1 MARRVSGLLKAVCFC
16 FVLVVLFMMTVSPAR
31 ALSTACT
38 ALNAASPV
46 SAGTSSYNASAFNAD
61 ESVTVSFTDS
71 GAGAGG
77 TPMTADVVLLHSRD
91 FSQHY
96 LVHYSSDGNA
106 GSFSTS
112 LTGAQLTASG
122 LYMSVKTANGFISPV
137 TVSCSAAVTRS
148 SDATL
153 SGLSFSGGALSPT
166 FSAATTSYH
175 ATVDYAVSSVTLT
188 PVTAHAAATV
198 TVNGSPVAS
207 GSASQAITL
216 SVGAN
221 NIGIIV
227 TAEDGTPKT
236 YNVIVQRNEQRPV
249 AGNVTAQVAANSNAN
264 PVTLALS
271 GGAATSVSL
280 VTPPSH
286 GVVVV
291 SGLSV
296 TYTPLTG
303 YTGSDSFVY
312 HASNSA
318 GDSADAT
325 VSLTILAPT
334 TVTIAPASG
343 ALPSATTG
351 SAWSQ
356 TLSAT
361 GGSAPY
367 TWTAHGL
374 PAGISLNPATGA
386 LSGTPTTAGSF
397 TFSVTAKEAGNVSA
411 TASYTLVVGAVTP
424 GVTLTVTPA
433 SGALPPATTGSAW
446 SQTLSATGG
455 SAPYTWTAHGLP
467 AGISLNAATGA
478 LSGTPTSAGSFT
490 FSVTVKEAGNV
501 SATTSYTL
509 VVGAVTPG
517 VTLAVAPAAGAL
529 PAATTGSAWS
539 QTFAVSGGTAPY
551 RWQLSG
557 ALPAGLTFS
566 DGSLK
571 GTPTTAGSSAF
582 TLTATDANGVAVQ
595 AAYTLQIKAAAA
607 QAADQSASLSA
618 GRVTR
623 VSLTRGASGG
633 PFTGARLLAQP
644 DKRQGT
650 AAIDAVGEDYQLTF
664 NAAPQASGT
673 VALRYVLLSA
683 AGVTSP
689 ATITLTIAS
698 RPDPSKDVN
707 VAGTVSAQYQAAQ
720 NFARAQIRNFS
731 DRLEQL
737 HSSEDVPASLNGV
750 HFALPTSR
758 AERGLDTDLWNAAL
772 QQQAQQD
779 AQDRLPPA
787 LPFGTQTPG
796 QRLSW
801 WTGGYVDFGRDK
813 DSTMRLSHTLV
824 GVSTGMDYRFTPDVT
839 AGVGLGFGR
848 DVSDIGDTGTRSNG
862 QSMST
867 ALYASY
873 HPNAVFVDGL
883 LGYSR
888 LDFDSKRDVSET
900 DAVARGSRGGRQFFG
915 ALASGYEF
923 RTPQSLVSPYGRV
936 QVSQTR
942 LEGYTESDA
951 GMYNLAFAPQ
961 RFSQVTGSAGLRA
974 ERRVPVTWGAVRLQ
988 SRVEYSRLMNDT
1000 GSARVGYADVG
1011 NDTWRMSL
1019 YEQNRQSL
1027 SLGAGLDV
1035 QLPNGVTPGIAYQGT
1050 LGLDDR
1056 GSRAQTIM
1064 ARMNVAF

>member
-1 MARRVSGLLKAVCFC
+1 MARRVSGLLKAVGFC

-96 LVHYSSDGNA
+96 LAHYSSDGNA

-198 TVNGSPVAS
+198 TVNGNPVAS

-236 YNVIVQRNEQRPV
+236 YNVIVQRSEQRPV

-303 YTGSDSFVY
+303 YSGSDSFVY

-325 VSLTILAPT
+325 VSLTIVAPT

-343 ALPSATTG
+343 ALPAATAG

-386 LSGTPTTAGSF
+386 LSGTPTSAGSF
-397 TFSVTAKEAGNVSA
+397 TFSVTVKEAGNVSA

-424 GVTLTVTPA
+424 GVTL
-433 SGALPPATTGSAW
+433 
-446 SQTLSATGG
+446 
-455 SAPYTWTAHGLP
+455 
-467 AGISLNAATGA
+467 
-478 LSGTPTSAGSFT
+478 
-490 FSVTVKEAGNV
+490 
-501 SATTSYTL
+501 
-509 VVGAVTPG
+509 AVT
-517 VTLAVAPAAGAL
+517 PAAGAL
-529 PAATTGSAWS
+529 PAGTTGSAWS

-571 GTPTTAGSSAF
+571 GTPTTAGSSTF

-750 HFALPTSR
+750 HFALPASR

-824 GVSTGMDYRFTPDVT
+824 GVSTGVDYRFTSDVT

-900 DAVARGSRGGRQFFG
+900 DAIARGSRGGRQFFG

-923 RTPQSLVSPYGRV
+923 RSPQSLVSPYGRV

>member
-1 MARRVSGLLKAVCFC
+1 MARRVSGLLKAVGFC

-96 LVHYSSDGNA
+96 LAHYSSDGNA

-122 LYMSVKTANGFISPV
+122 LYISVKTANGFISPV

-198 TVNGSPVAS
+198 TVNGNPVAS

-216 SVGAN
+216 SVGTN

-236 YNVIVQRNEQRPV
+236 YNVIVQRSEQRPV

-271 GGAATSVSL
+271 GGAATSISL

-312 HASNSA
+312 RASNSA

-343 ALPSATTG
+343 ALPAT
-351 SAWSQ
+351 
-356 TLSAT
+356 
-361 GGSAPY
+361 
-367 TWTAHGL
+367 
-374 PAGISLNPATGA
+374 
-386 LSGTPTTAGSF
+386 
-397 TFSVTAKEAGNVSA
+397 
-411 TASYTLVVGAVTP
+411 
-424 GVTLTVTPA
+424 
-433 SGALPPATTGSAW
+433 TTGSAW

-478 LSGTPTSAGSFT
+478 LSGTPTAAGSFT

-501 SATTSYTL
+501 SATASYTL
-509 VVGAVTPG
+509 VVDAVTPG
-517 VTLAVAPAAGAL
+517 VTLTVTPAAGAL
-529 PAATTGSAWS
+529 AAATTGSAWS

-644 DKRQGT
+644 DKRQGS
-650 AAIDAVGEDYQLTF
+650 AAIEAVGEDYQLTF

-758 AERGLDTDLWNAAL
+758 SERGLDTDLWNAAL

-779 AQDRLPPA
+779 AQDSLPPA

-824 GVSTGMDYRFTPDVT
+824 GVSTGVDYRFTPDVT

-873 HPNAVFVDGL
+873 HPNAVFIDGL

-923 RTPQSLVSPYGRV
+923 RSPQSLVSPYGRV

-974 ERRVPVTWGAVRLQ
+974 ERHVPVTWGAVRLQ

>member
-106 GSFSTS
+106 GSFTTS

-325 VSLTILAPT
+325 VSLTIVAPT

-343 ALPSATTG
+343 ALPAATAG

-397 TFSVTAKEAGNVSA
+397 TFSVTVKEAGNVSA

-424 GVTLTVTPA
+424 GVTL
-433 SGALPPATTGSAW
+433 
-446 SQTLSATGG
+446 
-455 SAPYTWTAHGLP
+455 
-467 AGISLNAATGA
+467 
-478 LSGTPTSAGSFT
+478 
-490 FSVTVKEAGNV
+490 
-501 SATTSYTL
+501 
-509 VVGAVTPG
+509 AVT
-517 VTLAVAPAAGAL
+517 PAAGAL

>member
-343 ALPSATTG
+343 ALPAATAG

-424 GVTLTVTPA
+424 GVTL
-433 SGALPPATTGSAW
+433 
-446 SQTLSATGG
+446 
-455 SAPYTWTAHGLP
+455 
-467 AGISLNAATGA
+467 
-478 LSGTPTSAGSFT
+478 
-490 FSVTVKEAGNV
+490 
-501 SATTSYTL
+501 
-509 VVGAVTPG
+509 AVT
-517 VTLAVAPAAGAL
+517 PAAGAL

-779 AQDRLPPA
+779 AQDAQDRLPPA

-824 GVSTGMDYRFTPDVT
+824 GVSTGVDYRFTPDVT
-839 AGVGLGFGR
+839 AGVGFGFGR

>member
-31 ALSTACT
+31 ARSTACT

-286 GVVVV
+286 GVVAV

-296 TYTPLTG
+296 TYTPLAG

-325 VSLTILAPT
+325 VSLSILAPT
-334 TVTIAPASG
+334 TLTIA
-343 ALPSATTG
+343 
-351 SAWSQ
+351 
-356 TLSAT
+356 
-361 GGSAPY
+361 
-367 TWTAHGL
+367 
-374 PAGISLNPATGA
+374 
-386 LSGTPTTAGSF
+386 
-397 TFSVTAKEAGNVSA
+397 
-411 TASYTLVVGAVTP
+411 
-424 GVTLTVTPA
+424 PA

-478 LSGTPTSAGSFT
+478 LSGTPTTAGSFT

-501 SATTSYTL
+501 SATASYTL
-509 VVGAVTPG
+509 VVGALTPG
-517 VTLAVAPAAGAL
+517 VTLTVTPAAGAL
-529 PAATTGSAWS
+529 PAGTTGSAWS

-607 QAADQSASLSA
+607 QAEDQSASLSA

-787 LPFGTQTPG
+787 LPFGTPTPG

-824 GVSTGMDYRFTPDVT
+824 GVSTGVDYRFTPGFT

-923 RTPQSLVSPYGRV
+923 RSPQSLVSPYGRV

>member
-1 MARRVSGLLKAVCFC
+1 MAHRVSGLLKAVGFC

-77 TPMTADVVLLHSRD
+77 TPMTADAVLLHSRD

-96 LVHYSSDGNA
+96 LAHYSSDGNA

-207 GSASQAITL
+207 DSASQAITL

-221 NIGIIV
+221 SIGIIV

-343 ALPSATTG
+343 ALPPATTG

-374 PAGISLNPATGA
+374 PVGISLNAATGA

-424 GVTLTVTPA
+424 GVTL
-433 SGALPPATTGSAW
+433 
-446 SQTLSATGG
+446 
-455 SAPYTWTAHGLP
+455 
-467 AGISLNAATGA
+467 
-478 LSGTPTSAGSFT
+478 
-490 FSVTVKEAGNV
+490 
-501 SATTSYTL
+501 
-509 VVGAVTPG
+509 AVT
-517 VTLAVAPAAGAL
+517 PAAGAL

-551 RWQLSG
+551 RWQLRG

-595 AAYTLQIKAAAA
+595 AAYTLQINAAAA

-824 GVSTGMDYRFTPDVT
+824 GVSTGVDYRFTPDVT

-923 RTPQSLVSPYGRV
+923 RSPQTLVSPYGRV

-961 RFSQVTGSAGLRA
+961 HFSQVTGSAGLRA
-974 ERRVPVTWGAVRLQ
+974 ERRVPVSWGAVRLQ

>member
-207 GSASQAITL
+207 GAASQAITL

-343 ALPSATTG
+343 ALPA
-351 SAWSQ
+351 
-356 TLSAT
+356 
-361 GGSAPY
+361 
-367 TWTAHGL
+367 
-374 PAGISLNPATGA
+374 
-386 LSGTPTTAGSF
+386 
-397 TFSVTAKEAGNVSA
+397 
-411 TASYTLVVGAVTP
+411 
-424 GVTLTVTPA
+424 
-433 SGALPPATTGSAW
+433 ATTGSAW

-501 SATTSYTL
+501 SATASYTL

-517 VTLAVAPAAGAL
+517 VTLAVTPAAGAL

-539 QTFAVSGGTAPY
+539 QTFAVSGGTPPY

-571 GTPTTAGSSAF
+571 GTPTAAGSSAF

-824 GVSTGMDYRFTPDVT
+824 GVSTGVDYRFTPDVT

>member
-1 MARRVSGLLKAVCFC
+1 MARRVSGLLKAVGFC

-96 LVHYSSDGNA
+96 LAHYSSDGNA

-198 TVNGSPVAS
+198 TVNGNPVAS

-343 ALPSATTG
+343 ALPAT
-351 SAWSQ
+351 
-356 TLSAT
+356 
-361 GGSAPY
+361 
-367 TWTAHGL
+367 
-374 PAGISLNPATGA
+374 
-386 LSGTPTTAGSF
+386 
-397 TFSVTAKEAGNVSA
+397 
-411 TASYTLVVGAVTP
+411 
-424 GVTLTVTPA
+424 
-433 SGALPPATTGSAW
+433 TTGSAW

-478 LSGTPTSAGSFT
+478 LSGTPTAAGSFT

-501 SATTSYTL
+501 SATASYTL

-517 VTLAVAPAAGAL
+517 VTLTVTPAAGAL
-529 PAATTGSAWS
+529 PAGTTGSAWS
-539 QTFAVSGGTAPY
+539 QTFAVSGGTPPY

-571 GTPTTAGSSAF
+571 GTPTTAGSSTF

-595 AAYTLQIKAAAA
+595 AAYTLQINAAAA

-787 LPFGTQTPG
+787 LPFGTQTSG

-824 GVSTGMDYRFTPDVT
+824 GVSTGVDYRFTPDVT

-923 RTPQSLVSPYGRV
+923 RSPQSLVSPYGRV

>member
-1 MARRVSGLLKAVCFC
+1 MMARRVSGLLKAVGFC

-221 NIGIIV
+221 NIGITV

-325 VSLTILAPT
+325 VSITILAPT
-334 TVTIAPASG
+334 TVTIAPAS
-343 ALPSATTG
+343 
-351 SAWSQ
+351 
-356 TLSAT
+356 
-361 GGSAPY
+361 
-367 TWTAHGL
+367 
-374 PAGISLNPATGA
+374 
-386 LSGTPTTAGSF
+386 
-397 TFSVTAKEAGNVSA
+397 
-411 TASYTLVVGAVTP
+411 
-424 GVTLTVTPA
+424 
-433 SGALPPATTGSAW
+433 
-446 SQTLSATGG
+446 
-455 SAPYTWTAHGLP
+455 
-467 AGISLNAATGA
+467 
-478 LSGTPTSAGSFT
+478 
-490 FSVTVKEAGNV
+490 
-501 SATTSYTL
+501 
-509 VVGAVTPG
+509 
-517 VTLAVAPAAGAL
+517 GAL

-571 GTPTTAGSSAF
+571 GTPTTAGSNVF

-824 GVSTGMDYRFTPDVT
+824 GVSTGVDYRFTPDVT

-1064 ARMNVAF
+1064 RV

>member
-1 MARRVSGLLKAVCFC
+1 MMARRVSGLLKAVCFC

-198 TVNGSPVAS
+198 TVNGNPVAS

-236 YNVIVQRNEQRPV
+236 YNVIVQRSEQRPV

-286 GVVVV
+286 GFVVV

-343 ALPSATTG
+343 ALPAATTG

-374 PAGISLNPATGA
+374 PAGITLNAATGA

-424 GVTLTVTPA
+424 GVTL
-433 SGALPPATTGSAW
+433 
-446 SQTLSATGG
+446 
-455 SAPYTWTAHGLP
+455 
-467 AGISLNAATGA
+467 
-478 LSGTPTSAGSFT
+478 
-490 FSVTVKEAGNV
+490 
-501 SATTSYTL
+501 
-509 VVGAVTPG
+509 AVT
-517 VTLAVAPAAGAL
+517 PAAGAL

-607 QAADQSASLSA
+607 LAADQSASLSA

>member
-1 MARRVSGLLKAVCFC
+1 MARRVSGLLKAVGFC

-236 YNVIVQRNEQRPV
+236 YNVIVQRSEQRPV

-325 VSLTILAPT
+325 VSLTIVAPT
-334 TVTIAPASG
+334 TVTIA
-343 ALPSATTG
+343 
-351 SAWSQ
+351 
-356 TLSAT
+356 
-361 GGSAPY
+361 
-367 TWTAHGL
+367 
-374 PAGISLNPATGA
+374 
-386 LSGTPTTAGSF
+386 
-397 TFSVTAKEAGNVSA
+397 
-411 TASYTLVVGAVTP
+411 
-424 GVTLTVTPA
+424 PA

-467 AGISLNAATGA
+467 AGISLNAATGV
-478 LSGTPTSAGSFT
+478 LSGTPTTAGSFT
-490 FSVTVKEAGNV
+490 FSVTAKEAGNV

-517 VTLAVAPAAGAL
+517 VTLAVTPAAGAL
-529 PAATTGSAWS
+529 PAGTTGSAWS

-566 DGSLK
+566 GGSLK

-582 TLTATDANGVAVQ
+582 TLIATDANGVAVQ
-595 AAYTLQIKAAAA
+595 AAYTLQINAAAA

-664 NAAPQASGT
+664 NATPQASGT

-824 GVSTGMDYRFTPDVT
+824 GVSTGVDYRFTPDVT

-923 RTPQSLVSPYGRV
+923 RSPQSLVSPYGRV

-951 GMYNLAFAPQ
+951 GIYNLAFAPQ

>member
-1 MARRVSGLLKAVCFC
+1 MARRVSGLLKAVGFC

-96 LVHYSSDGNA
+96 LAHYSSDGNA

-198 TVNGSPVAS
+198 TVNGNPVAS

-236 YNVIVQRNEQRPV
+236 YNVIVQRSEQRPV

-343 ALPSATTG
+343 ALPAATTG

-386 LSGTPTTAGSF
+386 LSGTPTSAGSF

-433 SGALPPATTGSAW
+433 
-446 SQTLSATGG
+446 
-455 SAPYTWTAHGLP
+455 
-467 AGISLNAATGA
+467 
-478 LSGTPTSAGSFT
+478 
-490 FSVTVKEAGNV
+490 
-501 SATTSYTL
+501 
-509 VVGAVTPG
+509 
-517 VTLAVAPAAGAL
+517 AGAL
-529 PAATTGSAWS
+529 PAGTTGSAWS

-566 DGSLK
+566 DSSLK

-595 AAYTLQIKAAAA
+595 AAYTLQINAAAA

-650 AAIDAVGEDYQLTF
+650 AAIDAVGDDYQLTF

-824 GVSTGMDYRFTPDVT
+824 GVSTGVDYRFTPDVT

>member
-1 MARRVSGLLKAVCFC
+1 MARRVSGLLKAVGFC

-221 NIGIIV
+221 NIGITV

-236 YNVIVQRNEQRPV
+236 YNVIVQRSEQRPV

-343 ALPSATTG
+343 ALPAATTG

-374 PAGISLNPATGA
+374 PAGISLNAATGA

-424 GVTLTVTPA
+424 GVTLAVTPA
-433 SGALPPATTGSAW
+433 S
-446 SQTLSATGG
+446 
-455 SAPYTWTAHGLP
+455 
-467 AGISLNAATGA
+467 
-478 LSGTPTSAGSFT
+478 
-490 FSVTVKEAGNV
+490 
-501 SATTSYTL
+501 
-509 VVGAVTPG
+509 
-517 VTLAVAPAAGAL
+517 GAL

-607 QAADQSASLSA
+607 QAADQSALLSA

-650 AAIDAVGEDYQLTF
+650 AAIDAVGDDYQLTF

-873 HPNAVFVDGL
+873 HPNAVFFDGL

-923 RTPQSLVSPYGRV
+923 RSPQTLVSPYGRV

-1064 ARMNVAF
+1064 VRMNVAF

>member
-207 GSASQAITL
+207 GAASQAITL

-343 ALPSATTG
+343 ALPA
-351 SAWSQ
+351 
-356 TLSAT
+356 
-361 GGSAPY
+361 
-367 TWTAHGL
+367 
-374 PAGISLNPATGA
+374 
-386 LSGTPTTAGSF
+386 
-397 TFSVTAKEAGNVSA
+397 
-411 TASYTLVVGAVTP
+411 
-424 GVTLTVTPA
+424 
-433 SGALPPATTGSAW
+433 ATTGSAW

-501 SATTSYTL
+501 SATASYTL

-517 VTLAVAPAAGAL
+517 VTLAVTPAAGAL

-539 QTFAVSGGTAPY
+539 QTFAVSGGTPPY

-571 GTPTTAGSSAF
+571 GTPTAAGSSAF

-824 GVSTGMDYRFTPDVT
+824 GVSTGVDYRFTPDVT

-1064 ARMNVAF
+1064 RV

>member
-153 SGLSFSGGALSPT
+153 SVLSFSGGALSPT

-286 GVVVV
+286 GVVAV

-296 TYTPLTG
+296 TYTPLSG
-303 YTGSDSFVY
+303 YTGSDTFVY

-325 VSLTILAPT
+325 VSLSILAPT

-343 ALPSATTG
+343 ALP
-351 SAWSQ
+351 
-356 TLSAT
+356 
-361 GGSAPY
+361 
-367 TWTAHGL
+367 
-374 PAGISLNPATGA
+374 PATM
-386 LSGTPTTAGSF
+386 
-397 TFSVTAKEAGNVSA
+397 
-411 TASYTLVVGAVTP
+411 
-424 GVTLTVTPA
+424 
-433 SGALPPATTGSAW
+433 GSAW

-478 LSGTPTSAGSFT
+478 LSGTPTTAGSFT

-501 SATTSYTL
+501 SATASYTL

-517 VTLAVAPAAGAL
+517 VTLTVTPAAGAL
-529 PAATTGSAWS
+529 PAGTTGSAWS

-650 AAIDAVGEDYQLTF
+650 AAIEAVGEDYQLTF

-787 LPFGTQTPG
+787 LPFGTPTPG

-824 GVSTGMDYRFTPDVT
+824 GVSTGVDYRFTPGFT

-923 RTPQSLVSPYGRV
+923 RSPQSLVSPYGRV

-1019 YEQNRQSL
+1019 YEQNCQSL

>member
-96 LVHYSSDGNA
+96 LVHYSSDGNV

-198 TVNGSPVAS
+198 TVNGSPVVS

-286 GVVVV
+286 GVVAV

-296 TYTPLTG
+296 TYTPLAG

-325 VSLTILAPT
+325 VSLSILAPT

-343 ALPSATTG
+343 ALP
-351 SAWSQ
+351 
-356 TLSAT
+356 
-361 GGSAPY
+361 
-367 TWTAHGL
+367 
-374 PAGISLNPATGA
+374 PATM
-386 LSGTPTTAGSF
+386 
-397 TFSVTAKEAGNVSA
+397 
-411 TASYTLVVGAVTP
+411 
-424 GVTLTVTPA
+424 
-433 SGALPPATTGSAW
+433 GSAW

-478 LSGTPTSAGSFT
+478 LSGTPTTAGSFT

-501 SATTSYTL
+501 SATASYTL
-509 VVGAVTPG
+509 VVGALTPG
-517 VTLAVAPAAGAL
+517 VTLTVTPAAGAL
-529 PAATTGSAWS
+529 PAGTTGSAWS

-787 LPFGTQTPG
+787 LPFGTPTPG

-824 GVSTGMDYRFTPDVT
+824 GVSTGVDYRFTPGFT

-923 RTPQSLVSPYGRV
+923 RSPQSLVSPYGRV

>member
-1 MARRVSGLLKAVCFC
+1 MARRVSGLLKAVGFC

-96 LVHYSSDGNA
+96 LAHYSSDGNA

-198 TVNGSPVAS
+198 TVNGNPVAS

-236 YNVIVQRNEQRPV
+236 YNVIVQRSEQRPV

-325 VSLTILAPT
+325 VSLTIVAPT

-343 ALPSATTG
+343 ALPAATTG

-374 PAGISLNPATGA
+374 PVGISLNPATGA

-424 GVTLTVTPA
+424 GVTL
-433 SGALPPATTGSAW
+433 
-446 SQTLSATGG
+446 
-455 SAPYTWTAHGLP
+455 
-467 AGISLNAATGA
+467 
-478 LSGTPTSAGSFT
+478 
-490 FSVTVKEAGNV
+490 
-501 SATTSYTL
+501 
-509 VVGAVTPG
+509 AVT
-517 VTLAVAPAAGAL
+517 PAAGAL

-571 GTPTTAGSSAF
+571 GTPTIAGSSAF
-582 TLTATDANGVAVQ
+582 TLTTTDANGVAVQ

-737 HSSEDVPASLNGV
+737 HSSEDVPTSLNGV

-824 GVSTGMDYRFTPDVT
+824 GVSTGVDYRFTPDVT

-988 SRVEYSRLMNDT
+988 SRVEYSRLINDT

>member
-1 MARRVSGLLKAVCFC
+1 MARRVSGLLKAVGFC

-96 LVHYSSDGNA
+96 LAHYSSDGNA

-122 LYMSVKTANGFISPV
+122 LYISVKTANGFISPV

-166 FSAATTSYH
+166 FSAATASYH

-198 TVNGSPVAS
+198 TVNGNPVAS
-207 GSASQAITL
+207 GSASQAINL

-236 YNVIVQRNEQRPV
+236 YNVIVQRSEQRPV

-343 ALPSATTG
+343 ALPAATAG

-424 GVTLTVTPA
+424 GVTL
-433 SGALPPATTGSAW
+433 
-446 SQTLSATGG
+446 
-455 SAPYTWTAHGLP
+455 
-467 AGISLNAATGA
+467 
-478 LSGTPTSAGSFT
+478 
-490 FSVTVKEAGNV
+490 
-501 SATTSYTL
+501 
-509 VVGAVTPG
+509 AVT
-517 VTLAVAPAAGAL
+517 PAAGAL

-551 RWQLSG
+551 LWQLSG

-582 TLTATDANGVAVQ
+582 TLTAIDANGVAVQ
-595 AAYTLQIKAAAA
+595 AAYTLQINAAAA

-650 AAIDAVGEDYQLTF
+650 AAIEAVGEDYQLTF

-779 AQDRLPPA
+779 AQDSLPPA

-824 GVSTGMDYRFTPDVT
+824 GVSTGVDYRFTPDVT

-923 RTPQSLVSPYGRV
+923 RSPQSLVSPYGRV

-974 ERRVPVTWGAVRLQ
+974 ERRLPVTWGAVRLQ

>member
-1 MARRVSGLLKAVCFC
+1 MARRVSGLLKAVGFC

-188 PVTAHAAATV
+188 PVTAHTAATV
-198 TVNGSPVAS
+198 TVNGNPVAS
-207 GSASQAITL
+207 GSASPAITL

-236 YNVIVQRNEQRPV
+236 YNVIVQRSEQRPV

-296 TYTPLTG
+296 TYTPLTD

-334 TVTIAPASG
+334 TVTIA
-343 ALPSATTG
+343 
-351 SAWSQ
+351 
-356 TLSAT
+356 
-361 GGSAPY
+361 
-367 TWTAHGL
+367 
-374 PAGISLNPATGA
+374 
-386 LSGTPTTAGSF
+386 
-397 TFSVTAKEAGNVSA
+397 
-411 TASYTLVVGAVTP
+411 
-424 GVTLTVTPA
+424 PA

-478 LSGTPTSAGSFT
+478 LSGTPTTAGSFT

-501 SATTSYTL
+501 SATTTYTL

-517 VTLAVAPAAGAL
+517 VTLAVTPAAGAL
-529 PAATTGSAWS
+529 PAGTTGSAWS

-595 AAYTLQIKAAAA
+595 AAYTLQINAAAA

-650 AAIDAVGEDYQLTF
+650 AAIDAVGDDYQLTF

-824 GVSTGMDYRFTPDVT
+824 GVSTGVDYRFTPDVT

-923 RTPQSLVSPYGRV
+923 RSPQSLVSPYGRV

>member
-343 ALPSATTG
+343 ALPAATAG

-397 TFSVTAKEAGNVSA
+397 TFSVTVKEAGNVSA

-424 GVTLTVTPA
+424 GVTL
-433 SGALPPATTGSAW
+433 
-446 SQTLSATGG
+446 
-455 SAPYTWTAHGLP
+455 
-467 AGISLNAATGA
+467 
-478 LSGTPTSAGSFT
+478 
-490 FSVTVKEAGNV
+490 
-501 SATTSYTL
+501 
-509 VVGAVTPG
+509 AVT
-517 VTLAVAPAAGAL
+517 PAAGAL
-529 PAATTGSAWS
+529 PAAATGSAWS

-607 QAADQSASLSA
+607 QAADQSASQSA

>member
-1 MARRVSGLLKAVCFC
+1 MARRVSGLLKAVGFC

-188 PVTAHAAATV
+188 PVTAHTAATV

-236 YNVIVQRNEQRPV
+236 YNVIVQRSEQRPV

-271 GGAATSVSL
+271 GGAATLVSL

-296 TYTPLTG
+296 TYTPLTD

-343 ALPSATTG
+343 ALPPATTG

-367 TWTAHGL
+367 IWTAHGL

-397 TFSVTAKEAGNVSA
+397 TFSVTVKEAGNVSA

-424 GVTLTVTPA
+424 GVTL
-433 SGALPPATTGSAW
+433 
-446 SQTLSATGG
+446 
-455 SAPYTWTAHGLP
+455 
-467 AGISLNAATGA
+467 
-478 LSGTPTSAGSFT
+478 
-490 FSVTVKEAGNV
+490 
-501 SATTSYTL
+501 
-509 VVGAVTPG
+509 AVT
-517 VTLAVAPAAGAL
+517 PAAGAL

-824 GVSTGMDYRFTPDVT
+824 GVSTGVDYRFTPDVT

>member
-1 MARRVSGLLKAVCFC
+1 MMARRVSGLLKAVGFC

-96 LVHYSSDGNA
+96 LAHYSSDGNA

-198 TVNGSPVAS
+198 TVNGNPVAS

-236 YNVIVQRNEQRPV
+236 YNVIVQRSEQRPV

-303 YTGSDSFVY
+303 YSGSDSFVY

-325 VSLTILAPT
+325 VSLTIVAPT

-343 ALPSATTG
+343 ALPAATAG

-386 LSGTPTTAGSF
+386 LSGTPTSAGSF
-397 TFSVTAKEAGNVSA
+397 TFSVTVKEAGNVSA

-424 GVTLTVTPA
+424 GVTL
-433 SGALPPATTGSAW
+433 
-446 SQTLSATGG
+446 
-455 SAPYTWTAHGLP
+455 
-467 AGISLNAATGA
+467 
-478 LSGTPTSAGSFT
+478 
-490 FSVTVKEAGNV
+490 
-501 SATTSYTL
+501 
-509 VVGAVTPG
+509 AVT
-517 VTLAVAPAAGAL
+517 PAAGAL
-529 PAATTGSAWS
+529 PAGTTGSAWS

-571 GTPTTAGSSAF
+571 GTPTTAGSSTF

-750 HFALPTSR
+750 HFALPASR

-824 GVSTGMDYRFTPDVT
+824 GVSTGVDYRFTSDVT

-900 DAVARGSRGGRQFFG
+900 DAIARGSRGGRQFFG

-923 RTPQSLVSPYGRV
+923 RSPQSLVSPYGRV

>member
-1 MARRVSGLLKAVCFC
+1 MARRVSGLLKAVGFC

-236 YNVIVQRNEQRPV
+236 YNVIVQRSEQRPV

-325 VSLTILAPT
+325 VSLTIVAPT
-334 TVTIAPASG
+334 TVTIA
-343 ALPSATTG
+343 
-351 SAWSQ
+351 
-356 TLSAT
+356 
-361 GGSAPY
+361 
-367 TWTAHGL
+367 
-374 PAGISLNPATGA
+374 
-386 LSGTPTTAGSF
+386 
-397 TFSVTAKEAGNVSA
+397 
-411 TASYTLVVGAVTP
+411 
-424 GVTLTVTPA
+424 PA

-446 SQTLSATGG
+446 SQTLSATGD

-490 FSVTVKEAGNV
+490 FSVTVKEAGNI
-501 SATTSYTL
+501 SATASYTL

-517 VTLAVAPAAGAL
+517 VTLAVTPAAGAL
-529 PAATTGSAWS
+529 PPATTGSAWS

-571 GTPTTAGSSAF
+571 GTPTTAGSNAF

-824 GVSTGMDYRFTPDVT
+824 GVSTGVDYRFTPDVT

-862 QSMST
+862 QSIST

-923 RTPQSLVSPYGRV
+923 RSPQTLVSPYGRV

-974 ERRVPVTWGAVRLQ
+974 ERRVPVSWGAVRLQ

>member
-198 TVNGSPVAS
+198 TVNGNPVAS

-343 ALPSATTG
+343 ALPAATAG

-424 GVTLTVTPA
+424 GVTL
-433 SGALPPATTGSAW
+433 
-446 SQTLSATGG
+446 
-455 SAPYTWTAHGLP
+455 
-467 AGISLNAATGA
+467 
-478 LSGTPTSAGSFT
+478 
-490 FSVTVKEAGNV
+490 
-501 SATTSYTL
+501 
-509 VVGAVTPG
+509 AVT
-517 VTLAVAPAAGAL
+517 PAAGAL

-551 RWQLSG
+551 RWQQSG

-961 RFSQVTGSAGLRA
+961 RFSQITGSAGLRA

>member
-1 MARRVSGLLKAVCFC
+1 MARRVSGLLKAVGFC

-153 SGLSFSGGALSPT
+153 SGLSFSGGALSPN

-236 YNVIVQRNEQRPV
+236 YNVIVQRSEQRPV

-334 TVTIAPASG
+334 AVTIAPASG
-343 ALPSATTG
+343 ALPA
-351 SAWSQ
+351 
-356 TLSAT
+356 
-361 GGSAPY
+361 
-367 TWTAHGL
+367 
-374 PAGISLNPATGA
+374 
-386 LSGTPTTAGSF
+386 
-397 TFSVTAKEAGNVSA
+397 
-411 TASYTLVVGAVTP
+411 
-424 GVTLTVTPA
+424 
-433 SGALPPATTGSAW
+433 ATTGSAW

-478 LSGTPTSAGSFT
+478 LSGTPTTAGSFT

-501 SATTSYTL
+501 SATASYTL

-517 VTLAVAPAAGAL
+517 VTLTVTPAAGAL
-529 PAATTGSAWS
+529 PAGTTGSAWS

-698 RPDPSKDVN
+698 RPDPSEDVN

-824 GVSTGMDYRFTPDVT
+824 GVSTGVDYRFTPDVT

>member
-325 VSLTILAPT
+325 VSLTIVAPT

-343 ALPSATTG
+343 ALPAATAG

-361 GGSAPY
+361 GASAPY

-374 PAGISLNPATGA
+374 PAGITLNAATGA
-386 LSGTPTTAGSF
+386 LFGTPTTAGSF
-397 TFSVTAKEAGNVSA
+397 TFSVTVKEAGNVSA

-424 GVTLTVTPA
+424 GVTL
-433 SGALPPATTGSAW
+433 
-446 SQTLSATGG
+446 
-455 SAPYTWTAHGLP
+455 
-467 AGISLNAATGA
+467 
-478 LSGTPTSAGSFT
+478 
-490 FSVTVKEAGNV
+490 
-501 SATTSYTL
+501 
-509 VVGAVTPG
+509 AVT
-517 VTLAVAPAAGAL
+517 PAAGAL

-824 GVSTGMDYRFTPDVT
+824 GVSTGVDYRFTPDVT

>member
-198 TVNGSPVAS
+198 TVNGNPVAS

-236 YNVIVQRNEQRPV
+236 YNVIVQRSEQRPV

-286 GVVVV
+286 GFVVV

-343 ALPSATTG
+343 ALPAATTG

-374 PAGISLNPATGA
+374 PAGITLNAATGA

-424 GVTLTVTPA
+424 GVTL
-433 SGALPPATTGSAW
+433 
-446 SQTLSATGG
+446 
-455 SAPYTWTAHGLP
+455 
-467 AGISLNAATGA
+467 
-478 LSGTPTSAGSFT
+478 
-490 FSVTVKEAGNV
+490 
-501 SATTSYTL
+501 
-509 VVGAVTPG
+509 AVT
-517 VTLAVAPAAGAL
+517 PAAGAL

-607 QAADQSASLSA
+607 LAADQSASLSA

>member
-1 MARRVSGLLKAVCFC
+1 MARRVSGLLKAVGFC

-96 LVHYSSDGNA
+96 LAHYSSDGNA

-198 TVNGSPVAS
+198 TVNGNPVAS

-236 YNVIVQRNEQRPV
+236 YNVIVQRSEQRPV

-325 VSLTILAPT
+325 VSLTIVAPT

-343 ALPSATTG
+343 ALPAATTG

-374 PAGISLNPATGA
+374 PVGISLNPATGA

-424 GVTLTVTPA
+424 GVTL
-433 SGALPPATTGSAW
+433 
-446 SQTLSATGG
+446 
-455 SAPYTWTAHGLP
+455 
-467 AGISLNAATGA
+467 
-478 LSGTPTSAGSFT
+478 
-490 FSVTVKEAGNV
+490 
-501 SATTSYTL
+501 
-509 VVGAVTPG
+509 AVT
-517 VTLAVAPAAGAL
+517 PAAGAL
-529 PAATTGSAWS
+529 PAGTTGSAWS

-571 GTPTTAGSSAF
+571 GTPTTAGSSTF

-737 HSSEDVPASLNGV
+737 HSSEDVPTSLNGV

-824 GVSTGMDYRFTPDVT
+824 GVSTGVDYRFTPDVT

-923 RTPQSLVSPYGRV
+923 RSPQSLVSPYGRV

-988 SRVEYSRLMNDT
+988 SRVEYSRLINDT

>member
-1 MARRVSGLLKAVCFC
+1 MARRVSGLLKAVGFC

-96 LVHYSSDGNA
+96 LAHYSSDGNA

-198 TVNGSPVAS
+198 TVNGNPVAS

-236 YNVIVQRNEQRPV
+236 YNVIVQRSEQRPV

-343 ALPSATTG
+343 ALPAATAG

-424 GVTLTVTPA
+424 GVTL
-433 SGALPPATTGSAW
+433 
-446 SQTLSATGG
+446 
-455 SAPYTWTAHGLP
+455 
-467 AGISLNAATGA
+467 
-478 LSGTPTSAGSFT
+478 
-490 FSVTVKEAGNV
+490 
-501 SATTSYTL
+501 
-509 VVGAVTPG
+509 AVT
-517 VTLAVAPAAGAL
+517 PAAGAL
-529 PAATTGSAWS
+529 PAGTTGSAWS

-571 GTPTTAGSSAF
+571 GTPTIAGSSAF
-582 TLTATDANGVAVQ
+582 TLTTTDANGVAVQ

-824 GVSTGMDYRFTPDVT
+824 GVSTGVDYRFTPDVT

-923 RTPQSLVSPYGRV
+923 RSPQSLVSPYGRV

>member
-264 PVTLALS
+264 PLTLALS

-343 ALPSATTG
+343 ALPAATTG

-374 PAGISLNPATGA
+374 PAGITLNAATGA

-397 TFSVTAKEAGNVSA
+397 TFSVTVKEAGNVSA

-424 GVTLTVTPA
+424 GVTL
-433 SGALPPATTGSAW
+433 
-446 SQTLSATGG
+446 
-455 SAPYTWTAHGLP
+455 
-467 AGISLNAATGA
+467 
-478 LSGTPTSAGSFT
+478 
-490 FSVTVKEAGNV
+490 
-501 SATTSYTL
+501 
-509 VVGAVTPG
+509 AVT
-517 VTLAVAPAAGAL
+517 PAAGAL

-551 RWQLSG
+551 RWQQSG

-824 GVSTGMDYRFTPDVT
+824 GVSTGVDYRFTPDVT

-988 SRVEYSRLMNDT
+988 SRVEYSRLMNDN

>member
-1 MARRVSGLLKAVCFC
+1 MARRVSGLLKAVGFC

-198 TVNGSPVAS
+198 TVNGNPVAS

-221 NIGIIV
+221 NIGSIV

-343 ALPSATTG
+343 ALPAATAG

-367 TWTAHGL
+367 SWTAHGL
-374 PAGISLNPATGA
+374 PAGISLNAATGA

-397 TFSVTAKEAGNVSA
+397 TFSVTVKEAGNVSA

-424 GVTLTVTPA
+424 GVTL
-433 SGALPPATTGSAW
+433 
-446 SQTLSATGG
+446 
-455 SAPYTWTAHGLP
+455 
-467 AGISLNAATGA
+467 
-478 LSGTPTSAGSFT
+478 
-490 FSVTVKEAGNV
+490 
-501 SATTSYTL
+501 
-509 VVGAVTPG
+509 AVT
-517 VTLAVAPAAGAL
+517 PAAGAL

-557 ALPAGLTFS
+557 ALPVGLTFS

-571 GTPTTAGSSAF
+571 GTPTTAGSSTF

-824 GVSTGMDYRFTPDVT
+824 GVSTGVDYRFTPDVT

>member
-1 MARRVSGLLKAVCFC
+1 
-16 FVLVVLFMMTVSPAR
+16 MMTVSPAR

-221 NIGIIV
+221 NIGITV

-325 VSLTILAPT
+325 VSITILAPT
-334 TVTIAPASG
+334 TVTIAPAS
-343 ALPSATTG
+343 
-351 SAWSQ
+351 
-356 TLSAT
+356 
-361 GGSAPY
+361 
-367 TWTAHGL
+367 
-374 PAGISLNPATGA
+374 
-386 LSGTPTTAGSF
+386 
-397 TFSVTAKEAGNVSA
+397 
-411 TASYTLVVGAVTP
+411 
-424 GVTLTVTPA
+424 
-433 SGALPPATTGSAW
+433 
-446 SQTLSATGG
+446 
-455 SAPYTWTAHGLP
+455 
-467 AGISLNAATGA
+467 
-478 LSGTPTSAGSFT
+478 
-490 FSVTVKEAGNV
+490 
-501 SATTSYTL
+501 
-509 VVGAVTPG
+509 
-517 VTLAVAPAAGAL
+517 GAL

-571 GTPTTAGSSAF
+571 GTPTTAGSNVF

-824 GVSTGMDYRFTPDVT
+824 GVSTGVDYRFTPDVT

-1064 ARMNVAF
+1064 RV

>member
-96 LVHYSSDGNA
+96 LAHYSSDGNA

-198 TVNGSPVAS
+198 TVNGNPVAS

-325 VSLTILAPT
+325 VSLTIVAPT
-334 TVTIAPASG
+334 TVTI
-343 ALPSATTG
+343 
-351 SAWSQ
+351 
-356 TLSAT
+356 
-361 GGSAPY
+361 
-367 TWTAHGL
+367 
-374 PAGISLNPATGA
+374 
-386 LSGTPTTAGSF
+386 
-397 TFSVTAKEAGNVSA
+397 
-411 TASYTLVVGAVTP
+411 
-424 GVTLTVTPA
+424 TPA

-467 AGISLNAATGA
+467 AGITLNAATGA
-478 LSGTPTSAGSFT
+478 LSGTPTTAGSFT

-501 SATTSYTL
+501 SATASYTL

-517 VTLAVAPAAGAL
+517 VTLAVTPAAGAL

-566 DGSLK
+566 GGSLK

-582 TLTATDANGVAVQ
+582 TLIATDANGVAVQ
-595 AAYTLQIKAAAA
+595 AAYTLQINAAAA

-923 RTPQSLVSPYGRV
+923 RSPQTLVSPYGRV